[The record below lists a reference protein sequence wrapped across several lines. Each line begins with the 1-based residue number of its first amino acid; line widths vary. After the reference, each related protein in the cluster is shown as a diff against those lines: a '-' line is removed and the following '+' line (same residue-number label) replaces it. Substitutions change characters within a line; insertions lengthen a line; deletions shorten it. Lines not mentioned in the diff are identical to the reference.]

1 MLHKKHLCVCVASRF
16 SYFQLSGYPWS
27 VAHKVPLFMGF
38 SRQESWSRMPC
49 PPPRY
54 PPDPGIESMS
64 LMFSALAGVF
74 YTTSTTWKAQE
85 ITSMAQK
92 KKKKARDFKCGG
104 LKICTSRKQPM
115 DTFICLCKLASASI
129 FPRPGQSVV

>member
-1 MLHKKHLCVCVASRF
+1 MLPKKHLCVCVPSRF
-16 SYFQLSGYPWS
+16 SYFQLSANPWT

-92 KKKKARDFKCGG
+92 KKKKK
-104 LKICTSRKQPM
+104 
-115 DTFICLCKLASASI
+115 
-129 FPRPGQSVV
+129 RPGTLSVEGSKFVPAGSSLWTLSSAYVS